1 MDASDAASTSTKTM
15 RLRYEGTCV
24 RCGTAIPQGV
34 RAVYDRAA
42 RVVSCLDCPAAPA
55 RAAGELPLADG
66 VSLSDPEIPTAA
78 ADTDDVETG
87 AAGASAKR
95 EYERR
100 RTARE
105 ERIRTKHPRLGGL
118 MLAVSE
124 EPQST
129 RAWAVGAAGEEALGR
144 RLNELDGVRAL
155 HDRRIPRSK
164 ANIDHI
170 VVSAAGVHVI
180 DAKKYKGRPELRVE
194 GGILRP
200 RKESLVVAGRDQT
213 KLVTGVHK
221 QTDLVRTALAA
232 AGFDD
237 VPVVG
242 ALCFVAADWPLIGGA
257 FWIDKVLV
265 AWPKKVAD
273 YVTADGDI
281 PPERV
286 AAVHRALAVAFPV
299 A

>member
-1 MDASDAASTSTKTM
+1 M

-42 RVVSCLDCPAAPA
+42 
-55 RAAGELPLADG
+55 
-66 VSLSDPEIPTAA
+66 
-78 ADTDDVETG
+78 
-87 AAGASAKR
+87 K
-95 EYERR
+95 
-100 RTARE
+100 
-105 ERIRTKHPRLGGL
+105 
-118 MLAVSE
+118 AVS
-124 EPQST
+124 
-129 RAWAVGAAGEEALGR
+129 
-144 RLNELDGVRAL
+144 
-155 HDRRIPRSK
+155 
-164 ANIDHI
+164 
-170 VVSAAGVHVI
+170 
-180 DAKKYKGRPELRVE
+180 
-194 GGILRP
+194 
-200 RKESLVVAGRDQT
+200 
-213 KLVTGVHK
+213 GVHK
-221 QTDLVRTALAA
+221 QTDLVRAALAA